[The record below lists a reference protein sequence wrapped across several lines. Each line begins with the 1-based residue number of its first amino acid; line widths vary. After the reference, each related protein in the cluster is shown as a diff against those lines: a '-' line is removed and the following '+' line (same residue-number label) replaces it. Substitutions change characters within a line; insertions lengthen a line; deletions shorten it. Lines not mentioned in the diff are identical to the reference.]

1 MHTQNIRVIQTYTK
15 EKTRRAE
22 AVAGPNPDY
31 TDPCGCD
38 QHAHLWQLNK
48 DISKLYLIY
57 SKVSDTCL
65 SVWFVVLAIT
75 I

>member
-38 QHAHLWQLNK
+38 QHAHL
-48 DISKLYLIY
+48 
-57 SKVSDTCL
+57 
-65 SVWFVVLAIT
+65 
-75 I
+75 